1 MSISSRKPQSGFTLI
16 EMMVAAAIF
25 MTICGA
31 VLSLLNVAQK
41 RYQTDSQVLSSFQE
55 ARLAIDQMS
64 RDIGSAGYPPLNEF
78 SAAATPA
85 ATQYATSPFAWSPGY
100 PPTPCAVGTCTT
112 PGNYDLIIETNIS
125 PESPCVGWVRYQLV
139 GTTLFRGEVC
149 KTAGD
154 PSGPTTANGVMVPY
168 VTNVMNNA
176 SAAQIAAL
184 NTAHPGLFP
193 GGNPVPIFTYTCDNG
208 TTGPV
213 TCTAAGVNNLPS
225 NIRDVGLNLIVES
238 PQIDMQSG
246 QIRAVSLHG
255 RGRRVNPNQ

>member
-1 MSISSRKPQSGFTLI
+1 ML

-31 VLSLLNVAQK
+31 VLSLLNVSQE
-41 RYQTDSQVLSSFQE
+41 RYQSDSQVLSSFQE
-55 ARLAIDQMS
+55 ARLAVDQMS
-64 RDIGSAGYPPLNEF
+64 RDIGSAGYPPLNQF
-78 SAAATPA
+78 AATPA
-85 ATQYATSPFAWSPGY
+85 ATQYATSPFAWSPSY
-100 PPTPCAVGTCTT
+100 PTTSCAVGTCTT

-125 PESPCVGWVRYQLV
+125 PESACVGWIRYQLV

-149 KTAGD
+149 KTIGD
-154 PSGPTTANGVMVPY
+154 PAGPTTANGVMVPY

-184 NTAHPGLFP
+184 SGTYPGLFP

-213 TCTAAGVNNLPS
+213 ACTAAGANNSPK
-225 NIRDVGLNLIVES
+225 NIRDVGLTLIVQA
-238 PQIDMQSG
+238 PGVDAPSG
-246 QIRAVSLHG
+246 QIRAVSLNG
-255 RGRRVNPNQ
+255 RARRVNPNQ